1 MYLNS
6 KQTIW
11 VDPPSPLKILLLLLH
26 SPSLTRYL
34 SLCSCLL
41 DPGKWKKKKKT
52 KHKMEIKGFKWPKRT
67 HPSVSKQI
75 DSGSFYRL
83 FVELFALSRAGLLES
98 IPALSSFL
106 KRHNICRNK
115 CIILCMCYSPGSLLR
130 NSRFWC
136 NDIRPNSAVIVHTT
150 LTII

>member
-11 VDPPSPLKILLLLLH
+11 VDPPSPLKIHLLLLH
-26 SPSLTRYL
+26 SPSLLTRYL
-34 SLCSCLL
+34 SVCSCLL
-41 DPGKWKKKKKT
+41 VPGKWKKKT

-67 HPSVSKQI
+67 HHSVSKQI
-75 DSGSFYRL
+75 DSVSFYRL
-83 FVELFALSRAGLLES
+83 FVELFASPGLLES
-98 IPALSSFL
+98 IPALSSFIM
-106 KRHNICRNK
+106 RHNICRNK

-130 NSRFWC
+130 NSRFLC
-136 NDIRPNSAVIVHTT
+136 NDLRPNSAVIVHTT